1 MPVGEPFVINAKQ
14 VQDGRL
20 KIMNSDEILGDIET
34 NLIAGAVNHA
44 AFNTGTCKPTA
55 KRPCMMPPAGDTGRR
70 LVRAAPKLRGEDHQ
84 CCLLYTS
91 DAADE

>member
-34 NLIAGAVNHA
+34 NLIACAVNHA
-44 AFNTGTCKPTA
+44 AFNPGTCKPTA
-55 KRPCMMPPAGDTGRR
+55 KRPVGPLVIPFAPAGY
-70 LVRAAPKLRGEDHQ
+70 LVVIFV
-84 CCLLYTS
+84 
-91 DAADE
+91 